1 MLGPIPQVTCQSPK
15 REPIVTGIGR
25 RMNLVSNC
33 IVLTARV
40 THTDGS
46 WCIMCGRSS
55 K

>member
-1 MLGPIPQVTCQSPK
+1 MTRNDRRCLVQYPQVTSHSPK

-46 WCIMCGRSS
+46 C
-55 K
+55 